1 MKSYQTLLLM
11 TSKLVQC
18 TPLYSTHPLGTHTH
32 SLPSFDTL
40 HADLD
45 CVGCQKSYGDY
56 FAQKQTV
63 WTINALEAEDQLC
76 GRMAW
81 ALYELVNVGT
91 TTAPDNTE
99 R

>member
-1 MKSYQTLLLM
+1 M
-11 TSKLVQC
+11 TSKFVEC
-18 TPLYSTHPLGTHTH
+18 TPLQLTYPICTHPA
-32 SLPSFDTL
+32 SLSSFDAL

>member
-1 MKSYQTLLLM
+1 M
-11 TSKLVQC
+11 
-18 TPLYSTHPLGTHTH
+18 
-32 SLPSFDTL
+32 

-45 CVGCQKSYGDY
+45 CVGCQNSYGDY
-56 FAQKQTV
+56 FTQKQTV
-63 WTINALEAEDQLC
+63 WTINALESEDQLC